1 MIVDFLKMS
10 ACGNDYVL
18 VCDASLPFETVAK
31 LMCTRRFSVGG
42 DGLLVVLSAQNQ
54 QNNARMRMFNP
65 DGSESEMCGNG
76 VRCVGRF
83 VLENHRKY
91 GLKGE
96 NRTVLIETAS
106 GVKKVCCRDD
116 TLFTEMGQPKVME
129 TLTISADDRVFS
141 VVPVNVGNPHAV
153 VLLSESEFMEN
164 NTFLHYAPIIEKNH
178 TFPEKTNVEFAYVSD
193 KNKIN
198 AKFWERGAGETLS
211 CGTGSCAVFAAA
223 RSLGLVENSASVVGH
238 GGVLEVTENEHG
250 MTLGGEAKIVFSG
263 RITLDL

>member
-18 VCDASLPFETVAK
+18 VCDASLHFETAAK
-31 LMCTRRFSVGG
+31 LMCTRRFSVGA
-42 DGLLVVLSAQNQ
+42 DGLLAVLPAQNQ
-54 QNNARMRMFNP
+54 RNNARMRMFNP

-76 VRCVGRF
+76 VRCVGRY
-83 VLENHRKY
+83 VLENYQKY
-91 GLKGE
+91 GLKDE
-96 NRTVLIETAS
+96 NDTIFIETAS
-106 GVKKVCCRDD
+106 GVKKVFSRDD
-116 TLFTEMGQPKVME
+116 TIFTEMGQPKVME
-129 TLTISADDRVFS
+129 TLTISAHDRVFS

-178 TFPEKTNVEFAYVSD
+178 TFPEKANVEFAYVSD

-198 AKFWERGAGETLS
+198 VKFWERGVGETLS

-223 RSLGLVENSASVVGH
+223 RSLGMVDNSASVVGR
-238 GGVLEVTENEHG
+238 GGVLEVAENGHG
-250 MTLGGEAKIVFSG
+250 LTLGGEAKIVFSG
-263 RITLDL
+263 KITLDL